1 MKRVL
6 IYITLT
12 ILVLP
17 ALADTPPR
25 SYHELKARFLAMD
38 AADQALDINPGI
50 QKSVGIGMGVGLVA
64 VSGYFL
70 MTDDMQ
76 NFQTTAIIGG
86 AAYVSWFIVTEL
98 IGNKRGRPGPYGY

>member
-1 MKRVL
+1 MKKVL
-6 IYITLT
+6 IYIALT
-12 ILVLP
+12 ILSVQ
-17 ALADTPPR
+17 ALAESPPR
-25 SYHELKARFLAMD
+25 SYKELKAEFLAME
-38 AADQALDINPGI
+38 ASDQALAINPGI

-70 MTDDMQ
+70 MTDDMKS
-76 NFQTTAIIGG
+76 FQTTAIIGG